1 MTSVF
6 NAGRFQGPQAL
17 ISRDL
22 SRNVNSTRTQQTHFS
37 LNKSLWK
44 HHHTLHKYTL
54 IASVRGKIS
63 SSSATSPTSQSN
75 LAHVDDTPVI
85 LWFKHDLRIDDHPG
99 LHQALA
105 TSNTIIP
112 VFCFDVKRYEQVV
125 HSTFSAAALRRA
137 VASLRSSLRSLGSDL
152 LITCGSW
159 EEQIPNIVS
168 AVGAGTVVTEEEI
181 EGDWK
186 DGLDA
191 AAAASSLNL
200 HRNNNDKNTTKVV
213 FKTWNAPLFDTYTP
227 EKFTEWK
234 KQRIPATASAP
245 VDPPPS
251 LPAVPSHLLD
261 TLSSSSTNSTTSIT
275 IVSELPS
282 PSEILRH
289 VQDSTISTTDAAFVD
304 LIVGK
309 KYSSTTTTAA
319 EARAAGDQVPAWSMA
334 SSSSW
339 SSSSIDFEEEES
351 TSNSPR
357 SKGAAEVADKVIEQ
371 LPGEAST
378 SETIAEVEN
387 ELASANVNG
396 MAFNLGG
403 GGGSASGNGAAGDWG
418 AEVAAE
424 LAAGEGPV
432 MEALHAYLR
441 HVETTG
447 DGGGS
452 TWQWKLGSE
461 IGKFDVP
468 AAPDGCFPAL
478 FNRAM
483 SLGVVSRRR
492 IYAEAM
498 ELLEKQKNESYMPVP
513 AGIFAKIGWLLTSG
527 GGALVL
533 QKRQRKATAAAAAAE
548 AGDFHAG
555 LARTQKE
562 QIHGA
567 KVRHWRWRG
576 ILTDYLVAHPELP
589 LPGAPAVLLVHGFGA
604 FSEHWRDNVA
614 SLASQGFTVYAPTLV
629 GYGRSEKP
637 AIPYGQDVWRDCVAD
652 FVVQVVRQPV
662 VIAGNSIGGFI
673 AASVAADYP
682 KAVVGVVLVNS
693 AGLLKEGY
701 RPPVTPPA
709 APSPPLFIVEGVSR
723 ALFAFLQGDVTNQLR
738 RVYPVVPSRAD
749 SWLGQEIGRAS
760 ADPGAL
766 GVFRSVFY
774 LPKPRALNYLI
785 SDAFQGPVLVL
796 QGAKDPLNDAVGR
809 AKEIDRLCSNAE
821 VVLLDAG
828 HCPHDEKPEEFNAKM
843 AEFMK
848 KKFVL
853 GQGSKEI
860 VRTETTAG
868 R

>member
-1 MTSVF
+1 MTVVF
-6 NAGRFQGPQAL
+6 NAGRLQGPKGL
-17 ISRDL
+17 MSRKL
-22 SRNVNSTRTQQTHFS
+22 SRNINLTRPQQNHFS
-37 LNKSLWK
+37 LNKSLWE
-44 HHHTLHKYTL
+44 HYHGLPKYTS
-54 IASVRGKIS
+54 IASVRGKILNT
-63 SSSATSPTSQSN
+63 SATSPKSQSN
-75 LAHVDDTPVI
+75 PATVKDAPVI

-99 LHQALA
+99 LHQAF
-105 TSNTIIP
+105 TSSNTIIP
-112 VFCFDVKRYEQVV
+112 FFCFDPKRYEQVV
-125 HSTFSAAALRRA
+125 HSTSSAAALSRA
-137 VASLRSSLRSLGSDL
+137 VTSLRSSLRSLGSDL
-152 LITCGSW
+152 IISCGSW
-159 EEQIPNIVS
+159 EEQISNLVS
-168 AVGAGTVVTEEEI
+168 AVGAGAVITEEEI
-181 EGDWK
+181 EKDWK

-191 AAAASSLNL
+191 VAASTSNI
-200 HRNNNDKNTTKVV
+200 NKKNDKDTAKVA
-213 FKTWNAPLFDTYTP
+213 FNKWTAPLFDTYTP

-234 KQRIPATASAP
+234 KQRTPAAASP
-245 VDPPPS
+245 PLDPPAS
-251 LPAVPSHLLD
+251 LPTVPSQLLD
-261 TLSSSSTNSTTSIT
+261 SLSSSSTNSTNSSSTSSTTTTGTT
-275 IVSELPS
+275 IISELPS
-282 PSEILRH
+282 PSEMLQQVR
-289 VQDSTISTTDAAFVD
+289 DSTIATTDDAFADLIGKHSTTA
-304 LIVGK
+304 
-309 KYSSTTTTAA
+309 TAGG
-319 EARAAGDQVPAWSMA
+319 EQVPAWAMS
-334 SSSSW
+334 
-339 SSSSIDFEEEES
+339 SSSSIDVEEES
-351 TSNSPR
+351 RNGNGRSTIAR
-357 SKGAAEVADKVIEQ
+357 SKSSSPGSNGAKFADKVIEK
-371 LPGEAST
+371 LPGETST

-387 ELASANVNG
+387 ELASANGNG
-396 MAFNLGG
+396 MGFNLGG
-403 GGGSASGNGAAGDWG
+403 SGGSGASSDWG
-418 AEVAAE
+418 AELAAE

-432 MEALHAYLR
+432 MEALNAYLR

-492 IYAEAM
+492 ILAEAM

-513 AGIFAKIGWLLTSG
+513 AGIFAKIGWLLTSS

-555 LARTQKE
+555 LARGRKE
-562 QIHGA
+562 EVHGA
-567 KVRHWRWRG
+567 KLRHWRWRG
-576 ILTDYLVAHPELP
+576 ILTDYLVAHPETP

-652 FVVQVVRQPV
+652 FLVQVVRQPV

-682 KAVVGVVLVNS
+682 KTVVGVVLVNS

-701 RPPVTPPA
+701 RPPETPPA

-738 RVYPVVPSRAD
+738 RVYPVAPSRAD

-809 AKEIDRLCSNAE
+809 ATEIDRLCSNAE

-828 HCPHDEKPEEFNAKM
+828 HCPHDEKPEEFNEKM

-848 KKFVL
+848 KKFVMD
-853 GQGSKEI
+853 SKATG
-860 VRTETTAG
+860 RTETAAG